1 MIDLRR
7 WLPVLIAAMW
17 LAAMVQIIVSQ
28 LSLSNDVSKFL
39 SDSRDA
45 RLAWISNQL
54 AESEQTKTTI
64 LVVGAQS
71 GDRDRTLAAADA
83 LASTLAADDEVA
95 RVRLGW
101 DASLRQAIDELYFPR
116 RFQFAAE
123 DPTTLGERL
132 SDAGLER
139 TASELAEQ
147 LRAPSS
153 ERLAEQLAEQLA
165 RDPLL
170 AHRAQARRIGQARP
184 APIDEGDGG
193 DEGRFVTEDGRA
205 VVFVTTVHSPF
216 DFDSQRPLQHAITER
231 FAELDREAQAA
242 GDDLTLIQSG
252 VARFALEAESQ
263 IRSDIRRIS
272 TISLIGVIALFL
284 LLFRSVWML
293 VLSML
298 PLLAGFLT
306 ATGLSLLVFEQLHV
320 LTLVFGASLI
330 GVCIDYPIHLFTH
343 HALYHDSE
351 HRNVVAG
358 VRPGL
363 LLGALTTMA
372 GFVGMGWAAFPGI
385 REISAFASLGILA
398 ALATTLWVLPVL
410 LPKSTQLARP
420 QQWVMAGAAHV
431 MKSMAGSRRVL
442 SVMLLGAMVIMAIGL
457 PQLEYQ
463 DDVSVLT
470 ESSAELL
477 AEEEEIRSLV
487 SRMDVGRA
495 IVVFGADDEEALT
508 RNEEVHRRLVE
519 AEAAGELTGFRSIHN
534 FSLSASVQT
543 ANFAHVCA
551 REQLPAAL
559 ERAYARHGLPVD
571 YARFATEFV
580 ELCGAKPKVLEWP
593 MLADSALGPVVAPL
607 RFEYGRQTALVTYV
621 SGVEDMRNI
630 QARMAGAEG
639 VIVFDQR
646 ALMTELFGR
655 QRSQA
660 TELVG
665 FGLLAVLV
673 ILFARH
679 GELRST
685 LAAFTPS
692 ILAAGTTL
700 ALLALFNQSLTLMHV
715 IGLVLVLSMGVDY
728 GVFLTESRGD
738 RREVAATI
746 FSLMACCTS
755 TVLSIGLLGL
765 SSNPGLQALGV
776 TTGIGVLLSLILA
789 PTALVL
795 LSGQKVKRL
804 NGSSSASSQLSSRPP
819 M

>member
-7 WLPVLIAAMW
+7 WLPVLIAVMW
-17 LAAMVQIIVSQ
+17 LAAMVQIILSQ

-39 SDSRDA
+39 SDSGDA

-64 LVVGAQS
+64 LVVGTKS
-71 GDRDRTLAAADA
+71 GDRKRTFAAADA
-83 LASTLAADDEVA
+83 LATTLAADDEVA
-95 RVRLGW
+95 RVRVGW
-101 DASLRQAIDELYFPR
+101 DPALRQDIDELYFPR

-132 SDAGLER
+132 SDAGLEQ
-139 TASELAEQ
+139 TASELVEQ
-147 LRAPSS
+147 LRAPNPDD
-153 ERLAEQLAEQLA
+153 LAKQLA

-170 AHRAQARRIGQARP
+170 AYQAQERRIGQARP
-184 APIDEGDGG
+184 APIDEGDG
-193 DEGRFVTEDGRA
+193 EGRFVTEDGRA

-242 GDDLTLIQSG
+242 GDDLTMIQSG

-263 IRSDIRRIS
+263 IRNDIRRIS

-306 ATGLSLLVFEQLHV
+306 ATGLSLLVFEELHV

-351 HRNVVAG
+351 HHNVVAG

-410 LPKSTQLARP
+410 LPKNTQLARP
-420 QQWVMAGAAHV
+420 QRWVMAGAAHV
-431 MKSMAGSRRVL
+431 MKSMAGSRSVL
-442 SVMLLGAMVIMAIGL
+442 SVMLLGAMVVMAIGL
-457 PQLEYQ
+457 PRLEYQ

-470 ESSAELL
+470 ESSPEVL

-508 RNEEVHRRLVE
+508 RDQEVHRRLLE
-519 AEAAGELTGFRSIHN
+519 AEAAGELTGLRSIYN
-534 FSLSASVQT
+534 FLLPGSVQT

-571 YARFATEFV
+571 YARFEAEFV
-580 ELCGAKPKVLEWP
+580 ELCAAKPKVLEWP
-593 MLADSALGPVVAPL
+593 VLADSALGPVVAPL

-630 QARMAGAEG
+630 QARMGGTEG

-795 LSGQKVKRL
+795 LSGQEVKRHI
-804 NGSSSASSQLSSRPP
+804 GSEGTNHERPRP
-819 M
+819 